1 MSTEINLAKR
11 IAIKEEGTAIT
22 SNVNSI
28 NFAGS
33 GVTATTVGNDVTVTV
48 SSGGGTVKKVALQ
61 TTYGTAITSTTAELA
76 SSSILIPANTIPANC
91 ILDLSWMM
99 ERTLS
104 SSNTTF
110 TRCYIN
116 TSDTLTGAS
125 LLATGQITTT
135 LLTGRH
141 IRQIAVNGST
151 WRIANTVQII
161 TSDLSYGTTVL
172 STVTMATN
180 QDIYLIFSVQN
191 GNTSTTS
198 QITFSSLL
206 SYE

>member
-1 MSTEINLAKR
+1 MSYTISQLTPKGAALGATDILEIETPLGGGLYATKSVTGQE
-11 IAIKEEGTAIT
+11 IKD
-22 SNVNSI
+22 
-28 NFAGS
+28 FAG
-33 GVTATTVGNDVTVTV
+33 GA
-48 SSGGGTVKKVALQ
+48 GTVKKIALQ
-61 TTYGTAITSTTAELA
+61 TTYGTAITSTTSEVA
-76 SSSILIPANTIPANC
+76 SVSILIPANTIPANC

-104 SSNTTF
+104 STNTSF

-116 TSDTLTGAS
+116 TSNTLTGAT

-141 IRQIAVNGST
+141 IRHISVNGST
-151 WRIANTVQII
+151 WRIANAVQII

-172 STVTMATN
+172 SNVTMATN

-198 QITFSSLL
+198 QIAFASLL